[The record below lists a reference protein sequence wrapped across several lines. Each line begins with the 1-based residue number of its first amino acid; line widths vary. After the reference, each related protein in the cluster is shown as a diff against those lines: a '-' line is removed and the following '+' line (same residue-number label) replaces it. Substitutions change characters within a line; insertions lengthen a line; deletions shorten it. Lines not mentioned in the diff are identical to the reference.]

1 MNRIGDV
8 TITTSSGQHML
19 LQGIQLR
26 ERKLVP
32 KQLGRLVLWLFF
44 HRTDS
49 ATQVTLSGFVNPLP
63 TPKYRSKTQQFEIR
77 LVIALVLF
85 GLGLIILRLTQ

>member
-49 ATQVTLSGFVNPLP
+49 STQVTLSGFSQPP
-63 TPKYRSKTQQFEIR
+63 TPKYQSKTRQFELR
-77 LVIALVLF
+77 LLIAVMLF
-85 GLGLIILRLTQ
+85 GLGLIIFRLTQ